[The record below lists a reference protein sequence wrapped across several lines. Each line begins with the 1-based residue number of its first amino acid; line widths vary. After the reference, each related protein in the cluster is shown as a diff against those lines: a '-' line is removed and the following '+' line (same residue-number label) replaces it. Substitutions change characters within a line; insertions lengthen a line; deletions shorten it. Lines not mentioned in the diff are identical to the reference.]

1 MTFQDILAHFRKV
14 SNNER
19 LKGTLFE
26 LLIQRW
32 FLTAPLYKDRLTQ
45 VWMWS
50 DFPYK
55 TDFGSGNDVGIDL
68 VALDADGGY
77 WAIQCKCYDDTT
89 TIDKPAVDS
98 FITTSGR
105 SFNNGTVFSHRLW
118 VSTSDKW
125 TSNAEDA
132 LENQSPAV
140 IRIGYTDLENSGVD
154 WDKIADGHSGAA
166 ALQVKKKPLPHQEIA
181 RDKCAEYFKD
191 HTRGKLI
198 MACGTG
204 KTYTSL
210 VIAEHI
216 LEGRGLVL
224 FMVPSI
230 ALLGQTLEAWAVD
243 AKKPIKAIPVCSDS
257 TINRKKVDA
266 DADLASESLVDLPL
280 PATTDVSKVVA
291 ELKKYQ
297 DYDGLTV
304 VYSTYQSIEV
314 VMQAQKQLLQDT
326 DDVFGTFDLVICDEA
341 HRTTGVIYGNQ
352 DESNFTKIHSQ
363 DNIFAFRR
371 LYMTATPRL
380 YGDNAKG
387 KAKLNDDI
395 LCSMDDE
402 NLYGEEIYRVNFDYA
417 VQHGLLTDYKVLVL
431 TVKEEELSDKVK
443 NIAKDKDT
451 SINFDDT
458 SKLIGCI
465 NALSKRIYSTAKIKD
480 DDDDGIYNTNPMQ
493 RAIAFCSVIQKTSRS
508 REGAVSSKEIE
519 QYFPQISQTYIDSLK
534 EEAAANGTPDESD
547 KVVKIKCWHVD
558 GGMSARERNE
568 KLNHLRENI
577 DDPYECHVIS
587 NVRCLSEGV
596 DVPALDAVLFLS
608 SRSSQIDVVQSVG
621 RVMRNFRKGL
631 PGEKK
636 FGYIVIPIVVP
647 AGVEPE
653 KALDDNE
660 RYKIVWDI
668 LNALRAHDDHF
679 NAIINSIAL
688 NKKPNKKIQIMNASG
703 RNPFTGSYGAGDSS
717 QSSGSDDDYTDDP
730 NVKIARQLQLNF
742 GDFEGSLYA
751 RMVQKVGDRM
761 YWDKWS
767 HRVGAVAQKFI
778 ERISR
783 LIIDE
788 KQYTT
793 EFGQF
798 LSQLQENLNPSVDAK
813 QAIEMLAQHM
823 ILRPVF
829 DALFEQYQ
837 FVKNNAVSVSME
849 KMLQILSDEAFEK
862 DTEILN
868 NFYDNVKAN
877 VGTLDNLAAK
887 QTVIKNLYEQFFKGA
902 FPTTVEQLGIVYT
915 PVECVDFIL
924 RSVNDILKSEFD
936 TSLTEENVHILD
948 PFVGTGTFI
957 TRLMQIPGL
966 IDKKDLERKYL
977 NEIHCNEIV
986 LLAYYV
992 ADVNIESVFH
1002 EMTQRQEYLN
1012 YDNICL
1018 TDTFELAE
1026 SRQGQLRI
1034 EGYFKENTE
1043 RINKQKRLPIRVIV
1057 GNPPYSVGQKS
1068 ANDNAQNL
1076 HYEALDSRLEETYV
1090 KYATTTSKK
1099 SLYDSYIKAF
1109 RWASDRIAECK
1120 DGGIVAFISNGSW
1133 LDGNATDGMRI
1144 CLEKEF
1150 TDIYVFNLRGN
1161 ARTQGETRRKE
1172 KDNVFGQGSRTTVAI
1187 TFLVNNPAKKVDGGK
1202 ATIHYHDIG
1211 DYLTRE
1217 QKLKIITDL
1226 GSVNAK
1232 EFDNIIT
1239 PDSEGGW
1246 LMHSNESF
1254 KAYPPLDCEKKFD
1267 EKSESWFNTY
1277 SLGTNTNR
1285 DVWVYN
1291 FSKANLL
1298 DNISR
1303 TLETY
1308 NTEVDKHIINEKH
1321 DATTDPKLISWSS
1334 SLVSKY
1340 ERNIKADLLPD
1351 SIKYAVYRPF
1361 VKTNI
1366 YFGDPLIHR
1375 RCQWDCLFPTPNH
1388 KNIVICVSGVG
1399 VTKPFSCIISDTLP
1413 DLELIGKSQCFP
1425 LYYYESKEE
1434 ADKKAKGAGTVPSLF
1449 GDTDIDEGFD
1459 QYGYRQKEA
1468 VTDWILKEVRSR
1480 FNITPGSA
1488 TYKAIDKEAIF
1499 YYVYGILHSPQYRET
1514 FEADLKKMLPRIPI
1528 VDKIEDFIDFMKA
1541 GHKLAD
1547 LHLNYETVD
1556 PHPSV
1561 VVTGAEAGN
1570 FTVNKMRFPSKTQ
1583 KDTIIYNNDIIIS
1596 NIPAEAYNYIVNG
1609 KSAIEWIMER
1619 YAWTQDKDSLI
1630 INDPNLWAQEH
1641 NQPRYILDLLLS
1653 VINVSTQTVEIVNNL
1668 PKLIL

>member
-68 VALDADGGY
+68 VALDSDGCY

-125 TSNAEDA
+125 TSNAEAA

-783 LIIDE
+783 LVIDE

-1057 GNPPYSVGQKS
+1057 GNPPYSIGQKS

-1076 HYEALDSRLEETYV
+1076 HYEALEERLAETYV
-1090 KYATTTSKK
+1090 KNANATNKN

-1133 LDGNATDGMRI
+1133 LDGNAQDGFRI
-1144 CLEKEF
+1144 SLEKEF

-1161 ARTQGETRRKE
+1161 QRTSGETSRKE
-1172 KDNVFGQGSRTTVAI
+1172 GGKIFGSGSRTPVAI
-1187 TFLVNNPAKKVDGGK
+1187 TILVNNPAKKVDGGK

-1217 QKLKIITDL
+1217 QKLKMITDL

-1239 PDSEGGW
+1239 PNEHGDWISMRNDS
-1246 LMHSNESF
+1246 F
-1254 KAYPPLDCEKKFD
+1254 AAYPAIGDKDNKENK
-1267 EKSESWFNTY
+1267 ETWFEDIFCRGFET
-1277 SLGTNTNR
+1277 GR
-1285 DVWVYN
+1285 DVWIYN
-1291 FSKANLL
+1291 SSKTSLL
-1298 DNISR
+1298 ENMER
-1303 TLETY
+1303 TTAFY
-1308 NTEVDKHIINEKH
+1308 NTQLELEEPVMDSSI
-1321 DATTDPKLISWSS
+1321 ISWTS
-1334 SLVSKY
+1334 SLLSSRKNKTIASFEKEQVTTA
-1340 ERNIKADLLPD
+1340 I
-1351 SIKYAVYRPF
+1351 YRPF
-1361 VKTNI
+1361 FKQNAYTQDL
-1366 YFGDPLIHR
+1366 FIHR
-1375 RCQWDCLFPTPNH
+1375 PKIRRVLFPTPNH
-1388 KNIVICVSGVG
+1388 KNKVICVSGLG
-1399 VTKPFSCIISDTLP
+1399 GKKANTCYISDCIP
-1413 DLELIGKSQCFP
+1413 DLNMLDAGTQCFP

-1434 ADKKAKGAGTVPSLF
+1434 ADKKAKGTQMSLF

-1541 GHKLAD
+1541 GRKLAD
-1547 LHLNYETVD
+1547 LHLNYETID

-1596 NIPAEAYNYIVNG
+1596 NIPAEAYSYIVNG

-1619 YAWTQDKDSLI
+1619 YAWTQDKDSHI